1 MAIYVQNFI
10 LGHLIVA
17 TNSLEN
23 IDNYVC
29 ERNEVKLITPIYNTD
44 TGDFIGLKTNLALIM
59 LRGDPEEVFSVMD
72 TIKKSRSCCI
82 HMLNI
87 EFQMSSILRKCFL
100 KDEKHFREI
109 LNGRRKL
116 EEFSNLFYYLSST
129 TNCKEKLNQFKNN
142 VGSNPID
149 CTFEFL
155 NFFSK
160 NENISF
166 QPNLLNSDDQELRNQ
181 QVEIMYNF
189 LIIWLRPTMIIWFV
203 TQTI

>member
-1 MAIYVQNFI
+1 
-10 LGHLIVA
+10 
-17 TNSLEN
+17 
-23 IDNYVC
+23 
-29 ERNEVKLITPIYNTD
+29 
-44 TGDFIGLKTNLALIM
+44 
-59 LRGDPEEVFSVMD
+59 
-72 TIKKSRSCCI
+72 
-82 HMLNI
+82 MLNI
-87 EFQMSSILRKCFL
+87 EFQMFSILRKCLL

-203 TQTI
+203 TLTI